1 MKKFLILAIAF
12 MLFGCD
18 ECSDKQHVTRRG
30 ESYTPIKICA
40 IGGDGDTCVEYQ
52 AATYDIGTTM
62 ITMKTLNGHRYAF
75 NLQGWSIIIT
85 KE

>member
-1 MKKFLILAIAF
+1 MKKLLILLIALV
-12 MLFGCD
+12 LFGCD
-18 ECSDKQHVTRRG
+18 ECGDKQHVTRRG

-52 AATYDIGTTM
+52 AVSYDVGPSTL
-62 ITMKTLNGHRYAF
+62 TMKTLKGNRYAF
-75 NLQGWSIIIT
+75 NLQGWSIIIV